1 MTWKSSVNW
10 NELIIHVPVVAQAG
24 EQHHGPRVVR
34 AAPVQHLKMDSAVNV
49 DEGLFV
55 WRAIEACERLNG
67 AMLPARESVSEAN
80 RANEAVEKSVWTHSW
95 FPS

>member
-1 MTWKSSVNW
+1 
-10 NELIIHVPVVAQAG
+10 
-24 EQHHGPRVVR
+24 
-34 AAPVQHLKMDSAVNV
+34 MDSAVNV

-80 RANEAVEKSVWTHSW
+80 RANGEQQRHSKTLLDQD
-95 FPS
+95 FHIDL